1 METSVLLEKVE
12 LTYCSADMPDLAP
25 MIYRKRLVIE
35 GTCPWPIVEDQ
46 IIRYLRRLSDVC
58 EMTLLI
64 EPVTHCSDRYG
75 WAGWVHWENSG
86 AHFYAWDVPVLF
98 FSVDIYT
105 CKEFDVEAAC
115 EFTRA
120 FFQSPRAVALAY

>member
-1 METSVLLEKVE
+1 METLAMQKVE

-115 EFTRA
+115 EFTRT
-120 FFQSPRAVALAY
+120 FFQSPRAVAMAY